1 MQRILVL
8 CFLVLLLPLAAMAA
22 PQTAPTV
29 PSQIA
34 APTTPAAPVCLDEI
48 LSPAPA
54 SPDQGFTPKPIF
66 RSVCCETDADCA
78 AVLHCISTRHPACG
92 GANTG
97 CGRCNCVNN

>member
-1 MQRILVL
+1 MQRALVL
-8 CFLVLLLPLAAMAA
+8 CFLVLLLPLAAMAD
-22 PQTAPTV
+22 PQTAPAA

-34 APTTPAAPVCLDEI
+34 AAAAPAAPVCLDEI
-48 LSPAPA
+48 LSPS
-54 SPDQGFTPKPIF
+54 SPDQGLTPKPAW